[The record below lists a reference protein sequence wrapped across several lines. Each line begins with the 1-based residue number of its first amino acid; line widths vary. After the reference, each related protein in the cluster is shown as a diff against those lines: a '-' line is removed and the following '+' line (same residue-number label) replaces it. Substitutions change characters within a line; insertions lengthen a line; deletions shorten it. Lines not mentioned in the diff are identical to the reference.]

1 MSWQN
6 YTSNLIPELDFCYS
20 IPTKV
25 KGRKVSSTSVA
36 ITNLTSVAVLVF
48 ILGFIGARIKSDVRI
63 PEQIYQMISIFLLFG
78 IGLKGGHA
86 LREVS
91 FTSFAGPA
99 LATLGLGILIPFIA
113 FATLKLVR
121 KINDLDRG
129 AIAAHYGSTSLV
141 TFTAALLFLEN
152 SGIKVEGF
160 ATALLTIMEV
170 PGIVV
175 GVYLG
180 SRHRDKSVQWGKTL
194 QEVITGKTILLLVG
208 GLIIGAI
215 TSDAGFLKVAPFFI
229 DLQSGFLALFL
240 LHLGYL
246 AGSNWGEIKKVGA
259 MVGIF
264 ALIFPV
270 FAGTLG
276 VVVGNLVGLSV
287 GGATILGVLCASA
300 SYIAAPAAVSIGL
313 PEANAPLALISS
325 IGVTF
330 PFNLIIGIPLYLE
343 IAKTLSNL

>member
-1 MSWQN
+1 M
-6 YTSNLIPELDFCYS
+6 
-20 IPTKV
+20 
-25 KGRKVSSTSVA
+25 SSTSVA

-48 ILGFIGARIKSDVRI
+48 ILGFMGARIKSDVRI

-113 FATLKLVR
+113 FTTLKLVR

-180 SRHRDKSVQWGKTL
+180 SRHRDKSVQWGKTF

-208 GLIIGAI
+208 GLVIGAL
-215 TSDAGFLKVAPFFI
+215 TSDAGFMKVAPFFI

-264 ALIFPV
+264 AIIFPI

-276 VVVGNLVGLSV
+276 VVVGNMVGLSV

-300 SYIAAPAAVSIGL
+300 SYIAAPAAVSVGL
-313 PEANAPLALISS
+313 PEANAPLALMSS

-330 PFNLIIGIPLYLE
+330 PFNLLVGIPLYLE
-343 IAKTLSNL
+343 ISQKISGL

>member
-1 MSWQN
+1 M
-6 YTSNLIPELDFCYS
+6 
-20 IPTKV
+20 
-25 KGRKVSSTSVA
+25 SSTSVA

-48 ILGFIGARIKSDVRI
+48 ILGFVGARMKSDVRI

-113 FATLKLVR
+113 FATLKLVP

-152 SGIKVEGF
+152 SGVKVEGF

-180 SRHRDKSVQWGKTL
+180 SRHRDKSVQWGKTI

-208 GLIIGAI
+208 GLVIGAI

-246 AGSNWGEIKKVGA
+246 AGSNWGEIKKVGVI
-259 MVGIF
+259 VGVF
-264 ALIFPV
+264 AAIFPI

-276 VVVGNLVGLSV
+276 VVIGNMVGLSV

-300 SYIAAPAAVSIGL
+300 SYIAAPAAVSVGL
-313 PEANAPLALISS
+313 PEANAPLALMSS

-330 PFNLIIGIPLYLE
+330 PFNLLIGIPLYLE
-343 IAKTLSNL
+343 IAKKLSGL

>member
-1 MSWQN
+1 MN
-6 YTSNLIPELDFCYS
+6 
-20 IPTKV
+20 
-25 KGRKVSSTSVA
+25 STSVA
-36 ITNLTSVAVLVF
+36 INNLSSVAVLVF
-48 ILGFIGARIKSDVRI
+48 ILGFLGARIKSDVRI
-63 PEQIYQMISIFLLFG
+63 PEQVYQMISIFLLFG

-86 LREVS
+86 LKDAT
-91 FTSFAGPA
+91 FGSFAGPA
-99 LATLGLGILIPFIA
+99 VATLALGILVPLLA
-113 FATLKLVR
+113 FMALKLVR
-121 KINDLDRG
+121 KISDIDRG

-141 TFTAALLFLEN
+141 TFSATLLFLEN
-152 SGIKVEGF
+152 SGVKVEGF
-160 ATALLTIMEV
+160 ATALLTIMEI

-208 GLIIGAI
+208 GLAIGVT
-215 TSDAGFLKVAPFFI
+215 TSEAGFMKVAPFFI

-259 MVGIF
+259 MVGVF
-264 ALIFPV
+264 AIIFPIL
-270 FAGTLG
+270 AGTLG
-276 VVVGNLVGLSV
+276 VVVGNMVGLSV

-300 SYIAAPAAVSIGL
+300 SYIAAPAAVSVAL
-313 PEANAPLALISS
+313 PEANAPLALMSS

-330 PFNLIIGIPLYLE
+330 PFNLLIGIPLYLE
-343 IAKTLSNL
+343 IAKKFSGL

>member
-1 MSWQN
+1 M
-6 YTSNLIPELDFCYS
+6 
-20 IPTKV
+20 
-25 KGRKVSSTSVA
+25 SSTSVA
-36 ITNLTSVAVLVF
+36 MTNLTSVAVLVF
-48 ILGFIGARIKSDVRI
+48 ILGFIAARIKSDVRI
-63 PEQIYQMISIFLLFG
+63 PEQVYQMISIFLLFG
-78 IGLKGGHA
+78 IGLKGGHS
-86 LREVS
+86 LKEVS
-91 FTSFAGPA
+91 FGSFAGPA
-99 LATLGLGILIPFIA
+99 IATLALGIIIPLLA

-152 SGIKVEGF
+152 SGMKVEGF
-160 ATALLTIMEV
+160 AKALLTIMEI

-208 GLIIGAI
+208 GLIIGAT
-215 TSDAGFLKVAPFFI
+215 TSEAGFVKVAPFFI

-240 LHLGYL
+240 LHLGYM

-259 MVGIF
+259 MVAIF
-264 ALIFPV
+264 ALIFPI

-276 VVVGNLVGLSV
+276 VLVGTLAGLSV

-300 SYIAAPAAVSIGL
+300 SYIAAPAAVSVGL
-313 PEANAPLALISS
+313 PEANAPLALMSS

-330 PFNLIIGIPLYLE
+330 PFNLLVGIPLYLE
-343 IAKTLSNL
+343 IAKKLSGL

>member
-1 MSWQN
+1 M
-6 YTSNLIPELDFCYS
+6 
-20 IPTKV
+20 
-25 KGRKVSSTSVA
+25 SSTSVA

-91 FTSFAGPA
+91 FSSFAGPA
-99 LATLGLGILIPFIA
+99 LATLGLGIIIPLIA
-113 FATLKLVR
+113 FMALKMVR

-141 TFTAALLFLEN
+141 TFSAALLFLEN
-152 SGIKVEGF
+152 SGIEVEGF

-194 QEVITGKTILLLVG
+194 HEVITGKTILLLVG
-208 GLIIGAI
+208 GLLIGAI
-215 TSDAGFLKVAPFFI
+215 TSNAGFMKVVPFFI

-246 AGSNWGEIKKVGA
+246 AGSNWAEIRKVGA
-259 MVGIF
+259 MVGVF

-276 VVVGNLVGLSV
+276 VIAGNMVGLSI
-287 GGATILGVLCASA
+287 GGATILGVLSASA
-300 SYIAAPAAVSIGL
+300 SYIAAPAAVSVGL
-313 PEANAPLALISS
+313 PEANAPLALMSS

-330 PFNLIIGIPLYLE
+330 PFNLLIGIPLYLE
-343 IAKTLSNL
+343 IARKFSGL

>member
-1 MSWQN
+1 MDQN
-6 YTSNLIPELDFCYS
+6 
-20 IPTKV
+20 
-25 KGRKVSSTSVA
+25 SVA

-48 ILGFIGARIKSDVRI
+48 ILGFLAARIKSDMRI

-86 LREVS
+86 LKDVS
-91 FTSFAGPA
+91 FDSFLGPA
-99 LATLGLGILIPFIA
+99 LATLMLGVFIPFTA
-113 FATLKLVR
+113 FVSLKLVR
-121 KINDLDRG
+121 KINDADRG

-180 SRHRDKSVQWGKTL
+180 SRHRDKSVQWGRTL
-194 QEVITGKTILLLVG
+194 HEVITGKTILLLVG
-208 GLIIGAI
+208 GLVIGAI
-215 TSDAGFLKVAPFFI
+215 TSQAGYMKVAPFFI

-246 AGSNWGEIKKVGA
+246 AGINWKEIKNVGA
-259 MVGIF
+259 LVAVF
-264 ALIFPV
+264 ALIFPIV
-270 FAGTLG
+270 VGTLG
-276 VVVGNLVGLSV
+276 VVVGNMVGLSV

-300 SYIAAPAAVSIGL
+300 SYIAAPAAVSVGL
-313 PEANAPLALISS
+313 PEANASLALMSS

-330 PFNLIIGIPLYLE
+330 PFNLIFGIPLYLE
-343 IAKTLSNL
+343 IAKKISGL

>member
-1 MSWQN
+1 M
-6 YTSNLIPELDFCYS
+6 
-20 IPTKV
+20 
-25 KGRKVSSTSVA
+25 GSTSVA
-36 ITNLTSVAVLVF
+36 INNLTSVAVLVF
-48 ILGFIGARIKSDVRI
+48 ILGFLAARIKSDVRI
-63 PEQIYQMISIFLLFG
+63 PEQVYQMISIFLLFG

-86 LREVS
+86 LQGVA
-91 FTSFAGPA
+91 FGNFVGPA
-99 LATLGLGILIPFIA
+99 LATLVLGVLIPLLA

-121 KINDLDRG
+121 KIDDLDRG

-141 TFTAALLFLEN
+141 TFSAALLFLEN
-152 SGIKVEGF
+152 SNIEVEGF

-180 SRHRDKSVQWGKTL
+180 SRHRNKSVQWGKTL
-194 QEVITGKTILLLVG
+194 HEVITGKTILLLVG
-208 GLIIGAI
+208 GLVIGAV
-215 TSDAGFLKVAPFFI
+215 TSHAGYLKVAPFFI

-259 MVGIF
+259 MVGVF
-264 ALIFPV
+264 ALVFPV
-270 FAGTLG
+270 LAGTLG
-276 VVVGNLVGLSV
+276 VLAGNIVGLSI

-300 SYIAAPAAVSIGL
+300 SYIAAPAAVSVGL
-313 PEANAPLALISS
+313 PEANAPLALMSS

-330 PFNLIIGIPLYLE
+330 PFNLLIGIPLFLE
-343 IAKTLSNL
+343 IAKKISAY

>member
-1 MSWQN
+1 M
-6 YTSNLIPELDFCYS
+6 
-20 IPTKV
+20 
-25 KGRKVSSTSVA
+25 SSTSVA
-36 ITNLTSVAVLVF
+36 MTNLTSVAVLVF
-48 ILGFIGARIKSDVRI
+48 ILGFIAARIKSDIRI
-63 PEQIYQMISIFLLFG
+63 PEQVYQMISIFLLFG
-78 IGLKGGHA
+78 IGLKGGHS
-86 LREVS
+86 LKEVS
-91 FTSFAGPA
+91 FGSFAGPA
-99 LATLGLGILIPFIA
+99 IATLALGIIIPLLA

-152 SGIKVEGF
+152 SGMKVEGF
-160 ATALLTIMEV
+160 ATALLTIMEI

-208 GLIIGAI
+208 GLIIGAT
-215 TSDAGFLKVAPFFI
+215 TSEAGFVKVAPFFI

-259 MVGIF
+259 IVAVF
-264 ALIFPV
+264 ALIFPI

-276 VVVGNLVGLSV
+276 VLVGTLAGLSV

-300 SYIAAPAAVSIGL
+300 SYIAAPAAVSVGL
-313 PEANAPLALISS
+313 PEANAPLALMSS

-330 PFNLIIGIPLYLE
+330 PFNLLVGIPLYLE
-343 IAKTLSNL
+343 IAKKLSGL

>member
-1 MSWQN
+1 M
-6 YTSNLIPELDFCYS
+6 
-20 IPTKV
+20 
-25 KGRKVSSTSVA
+25 SSTSVA

-48 ILGFIGARIKSDVRI
+48 ILGFLGARIKSDVRI

-86 LREVS
+86 LKETS
-91 FTSFAGPA
+91 FSSFAGPA
-99 LATLGLGILIPFIA
+99 VATLGLGILIPTLA
-113 FATLKLVR
+113 YLALKLVH

-141 TFTAALLFLEN
+141 TFSAALLFLEN
-152 SGIKVEGF
+152 SGVKVEGF
-160 ATALLTIMEV
+160 ATALLTIMEI

-180 SRHRDKSVQWGKTL
+180 SRHRDKSVQWGITL
-194 QEVITGKTILLLVG
+194 REVITGKTILLLVG
-208 GLIIGAI
+208 GLVIGAT
-215 TSDAGFLKVAPFFI
+215 TSHAGYLKVAPFFI

-246 AGSNWGEIKKVGA
+246 AGSNWGEIKKVGK
-259 MVGIF
+259 MVGVF
-264 ALIFPV
+264 ALIFPI
-270 FAGTLG
+270 FSGSLG
-276 VVVGNLVGLSV
+276 VLVGNMVGLSI

-300 SYIAAPAAVSIGL
+300 SYIAAPAAVSVGL
-313 PEANAPLALISS
+313 PEANAPLALMSS

-330 PFNLIIGIPLYLE
+330 PFNLLIGIPLYLE
-343 IAKTLSNL
+343 IARKLWMFQS

>member
-1 MSWQN
+1 M
-6 YTSNLIPELDFCYS
+6 
-20 IPTKV
+20 
-25 KGRKVSSTSVA
+25 SSTSVA
-36 ITNLTSVAVLVF
+36 VTNLSSVAVLVF
-48 ILGFIGARIKSDVRI
+48 ILGFLGARIKSDVRI

-86 LREVS
+86 LRE
-91 FTSFAGPA
+91 TSFESFVVPA
-99 LATLGLGILIPFIA
+99 IATLALGVLIPLIA
-113 FATLKLVR
+113 FAALKLVR

-141 TFTAALLFLEN
+141 TFSAALLFLEN

-160 ATALLTIMEV
+160 ATALLTIMEI

-180 SRHRDKSVQWGKTL
+180 SRHRDKSVQWAKTL
-194 QEVITGKTILLLVG
+194 HEVVTGKTILLLVG
-208 GLIIGAI
+208 GLAIGAL
-215 TSDAGFLKVAPFFI
+215 TSDAGFMKVATFFI

-259 MVGIF
+259 MVGVF
-264 ALIFPV
+264 AVIFPI

-276 VVVGNLVGLSV
+276 VIVGHLVGLSI

-300 SYIAAPAAVSIGL
+300 SYIAAPAAVSVGL
-313 PEANAPLALISS
+313 PEANAPLALMSS

-343 IAKTLSNL
+343 IARKLWMFQS

>member
-1 MSWQN
+1 MN
-6 YTSNLIPELDFCYS
+6 P
-20 IPTKV
+20 
-25 KGRKVSSTSVA
+25 TSVA

-48 ILGFIGARIKSDVRI
+48 ILGFVGARIKSDVRI

-91 FTSFAGPA
+91 FASFAAPA
-99 LATLGLGILIPFIA
+99 LATLGLGILIPYIA
-113 FATLKLVR
+113 FLTLKVVR
-121 KINDLDRG
+121 KISDLDRG

-152 SGIKVEGF
+152 SGIEVEGF

-208 GLIIGAI
+208 GLVIGVI

-246 AGSNWGEIKKVGA
+246 AGSNWGEIKKVGVP
-259 MVGIF
+259 VGLFAIIFPIF
-264 ALIFPV
+264 AG
-270 FAGTLG
+270 ALG
-276 VVVGNLVGLSV
+276 VVLGNMVGLSV

-300 SYIAAPAAVSIGL
+300 SYIAAPAAVSVGL
-313 PEANAPLALISS
+313 PEANAPLALMSS

-330 PFNLIIGIPLYLE
+330 PFNLLIGIPLYLE
-343 IAKTLSNL
+343 IAKKISG

>member
-1 MSWQN
+1 MN
-6 YTSNLIPELDFCYS
+6 
-20 IPTKV
+20 
-25 KGRKVSSTSVA
+25 STSVA

-91 FTSFAGPA
+91 FTSFATPA

-208 GLIIGAI
+208 GLAIGAL
-215 TSDAGFLKVAPFFI
+215 TSDAGFMKVAPFFI

-259 MVGIF
+259 MVGVF
-264 ALIFPV
+264 AIIFPI

-276 VVVGNLVGLSV
+276 VVVGNMVGLSV

-300 SYIAAPAAVSIGL
+300 SYIAAPAAVSVGL
-313 PEANAPLALISS
+313 PEANAPLALMSS

-330 PFNLIIGIPLYLE
+330 PFNLLVGIPLYLE
-343 IAKTLSNL
+343 ISQKLSGL